1 MDAGMLDNW
10 KGVCFLGTQMQT
22 FWLWKTAAAE
32 EEDLMISS
40 LRFLYLCLFKSVVCY
55 AHSDQFCTYQYTY
68 TVDVWKPTAC

>member
-32 EEDLMISS
+32 EEDPYDIITSLFISM
-40 LRFLYLCLFKSVVCY
+40 FV
-55 AHSDQFCTYQYTY
+55 
-68 TVDVWKPTAC
+68 